1 MLRLLAARQWR
12 VVAVMSVCMWVMAT
26 GCARDGGSVLQVT
39 TRDSLGVDIVD
50 VPEVAMLPRLEA
62 FEPRPFLRLG
72 GLHDGDLD
80 EEFNPR
86 HPWLAGVMLSD
97 GTFVVNDATHLKFF
111 DSQGK
116 LLLLVGGE
124 GSGPGEFRSIREVSL
139 MPGDTL
145 AAFEYGTSRMSI
157 FTPSGQLVR
166 TVQVEGDIGFQP
178 GLADGTFLMTKAGSS
193 GGAQTQGTDLVR
205 IASDGREVAELGRVP
220 EGFPGLIFREVQVI
234 AHGDQYLI
242 ADGERYELRVYAA
255 DGTLL
260 TIVRSQTAPVAV
272 TNSIWNEIVEET
284 IPLGVDGTQRS
295 AMLEMLNSGP
305 RPSHFPAYGRII
317 RGSNGTV
324 WVEDYA
330 REPTRSWT
338 VFARDGVPIGRV
350 SLDSDT
356 GQIATVGSDFI
367 ALRRHDENGAVELL
381 FHRLT
386 LTEMQQ

>member
-1 MLRLLAARQWR
+1 
-12 VVAVMSVCMWVMAT
+12 
-26 GCARDGGSVLQVT
+26 ARDGGSVLQVT

-220 EGFPGLIFREVQVI
+220 EGFPGLI
-234 AHGDQYLI
+234 
-242 ADGERYELRVYAA
+242 
-255 DGTLL
+255 
-260 TIVRSQTAPVAV
+260 
-272 TNSIWNEIVEET
+272 
-284 IPLGVDGTQRS
+284 
-295 AMLEMLNSGP
+295 
-305 RPSHFPAYGRII
+305 
-317 RGSNGTV
+317 
-324 WVEDYA
+324 
-330 REPTRSWT
+330 
-338 VFARDGVPIGRV
+338 
-350 SLDSDT
+350 
-356 GQIATVGSDFI
+356 
-367 ALRRHDENGAVELL
+367 
-381 FHRLT
+381 
-386 LTEMQQ
+386 